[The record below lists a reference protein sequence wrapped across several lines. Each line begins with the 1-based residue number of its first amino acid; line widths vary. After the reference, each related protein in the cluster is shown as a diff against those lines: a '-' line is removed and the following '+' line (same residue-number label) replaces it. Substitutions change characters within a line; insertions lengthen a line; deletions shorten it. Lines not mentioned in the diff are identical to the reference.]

1 MCASWKVEVMSFW
14 ATRCAC
20 GIMAAFNLSRKLT
33 DFFSTDNETFR
44 EDDTAIEIYYVVEF
58 GHCKYFRKV
67 ISEYEIWY
75 SSRRKSRRKLKLKK
89 KTDSFNFF
97 PFKLINNWIKKI

>member
-1 MCASWKVEVMSFW
+1 MSFW

-44 EDDTAIEIYYVVEF
+44 EDDTAIEIYYIVEF

-67 ISEYEIWY
+67 ISEYEI
-75 SSRRKSRRKLKLKK
+75 
-89 KTDSFNFF
+89 
-97 PFKLINNWIKKI
+97 

>member
-58 GHCKYFRKV
+58 GYCKYFRKV
-67 ISEYEIWY
+67 ISVYEILY

-89 KTDSFNFF
+89 KPTH
-97 PFKLINNWIKKI
+97 LIFSPLS